1 MKSID
6 NGSVAVT
13 FEWGA
18 ATVRAIDH
26 IPKGPQPP
34 YKAIAQIVRMSDTVA
49 KLIGLCGEISR
60 GHMWLLAQLL
70 RDEGFKTLY
79 ATRTDAHVVPMA
91 EYLTAGDFAGHWR
104 LDLATM
110 QDRRRKKRQPVS
122 DLAVAMVP
130 GLDSH
135 G

>member
-13 FEWGA
+13 MEWGA

-26 IPKGPQPP
+26 VPTGPQPA
-34 YKAIAQIVRMSDTVA
+34 YTAIAQIVRMSDEVV

-60 GHMWLLAQLL
+60 GHIWLLAKML
-70 RDEGFKTLY
+70 REEGFRTLY

-104 LDLATM
+104 LDLTTM
-110 QDRRRKKRQPVS
+110 QDRRRGRRDCAKEADEQT
-122 DLAVAMVP
+122 A
-130 GLDSH
+130 
-135 G
+135 